1 MDALNMRWSTDLVTF
16 FHPPHWGLPA
26 DLSFADWD
34 RTVTADP
41 LPYFSRMLDEAA
53 AAGLS
58 AVELAPAPGGWRN
71 ALRAYGSAEEFG
83 AELSKRGL
91 QLSGSYVLP
100 EWLAAILAAPHED
113 ARAQARS
120 IAAEEFRT
128 HALFLRALGCETIIT
143 STVPRAQFSETE
155 GIEASAEDF
164 HAPADQALL
173 ENVADEFNR
182 LAQAIKE
189 EGGRLAIHTDAYS
202 LASRVVDV
210 DRLMELTAKEQVG
223 LVIDAGHI
231 ALDNGD
237 PVEILRRHV
246 GRAPALHWKDCS
258 VHLPPH
264 TLSGPP
270 MVRHDEMIRYF
281 RVLGSG
287 AMVDWPTW
295 TKTLK
300 HARWDGWSVAE
311 LDMSPDPLAEIR
323 AGIEYY
329 ETMLAQS

>member
-1 MDALNMRWSTDLVTF
+1 MESLNMRWSTDLVTF

-34 RTVTADP
+34 TTVTADP
-41 LPYFSRMLDEAA
+41 LPYFNRMLDEAA

-58 AVELAPAPGGWRN
+58 AIELAPAPGGWRN
-71 ALRAYGSAEEFG
+71 ALLAYGSAERFA
-83 AELSKRGL
+83 AELAKRGL

-100 EWLAAILAAPHED
+100 EWLVAILAAADDE
-113 ARAQARS
+113 ARAWARE
-120 IAAEEFRT
+120 IAADEFRA
-128 HALFLRALGCETIIT
+128 HAQFLRTLGCETIIT
-143 STVPRAQFSETE
+143 STVPRAQFSEIQ
-155 GIEASAEDF
+155 GVEASVEAF
-164 HAPADQALL
+164 NAPADQALV

-182 LAQAIKE
+182 LAQAVADA
-189 EGGRLAIHTDAYS
+189 GVRLAIHTDAYS
-202 LASRVVDV
+202 VASRVGDV
-210 DRLMELTAKEQVG
+210 DRLMALTAKEGVG

-237 PVEILRRHV
+237 PVEILRRHAH
-246 GRAPALHWKDCS
+246 RAPALHWKDCS

-287 AMVDWPTW
+287 AMVDWPSW
-295 TKTLK
+295 TKILK
-300 HARWDGWSVAE
+300 HAEWDGWSVAE
-311 LDMSPDPLAEIR
+311 LDMSPEPLAEIR
-323 AGIEYY
+323 AGIEYF
-329 ETMLAQS
+329 EQVLAES